1 MKSWKKKNVC
11 VCVCH
16 IYVCMYIL
24 YIYIYI
30 YIYMTFLVSSRGTR
44 VGMPQGRSLSQALQ
58 TLRPKYAEDSCHWSQ
73 KQKMVVL
80 AEMVKEGIMEKLKFE
95 V

>member
-1 MKSWKKKNVC
+1 MCVC
-11 VCVCH
+11 VCV
-16 IYVCMYIL
+16 IYMYVCIFC
-24 YIYIYI
+24 IYIYI

>member
-1 MKSWKKKNVC
+1 MGEKLEKKKSVC
-11 VCVCH
+11 MYMCH

-24 YIYIYI
+24 YV
-30 YIYMTFLVSSRGTR
+30 YMTFLVSSRGTR
-44 VGMPQGRSLSQALQ
+44 VGMPQGRFLSQALQ

-80 AEMVKEGIMEKLKFE
+80 AEMVKEGFMEKLKFE
-95 V
+95 I

>member
-1 MKSWKKKNVC
+1 MGEKLEKKKVC

-24 YIYIYI
+24 YIYI

>member
-1 MKSWKKKNVC
+1 MKSWEKKKVC
-11 VCVCH
+11 VCV
-16 IYVCMYIL
+16 IYMYVCIFCVCVCV
-24 YIYIYI
+24 YI

-44 VGMPQGRSLSQALQ
+44 VGLPQGRFLSQALQ

-80 AEMVKEGIMEKLKFE
+80 AEMVKEGIMGKLKFE